1 MTTSEHRGRDL
12 RIFFD
17 VISPYAYLG
26 WSRVHAVAARHGRHV
41 VPVPVLF
48 AALLDA
54 HGQKGPAEIAPK
66 RIYTFKHVVRIA
78 ADHGIVLLPPKSHPF
93 NPLLGLRIAALPMS
107 DEERRRTIDAVFA
120 AVWAGGPGVEDPVAL
135 AAWLGARG
143 LDGPALVA
151 AAQTSDAKDRVR
163 HSTADALAAG
173 TFGVPTFEVDGELFW
188 GQDALDHVER
198 FLRGEDPVTNDV
210 LAGWVGITASAVRPG
225 SQK

>member
-1 MTTSEHRGRDL
+1 MTTTERHRREL
-12 RIFFD
+12 RVFLD

-26 WSRVHAVAARHGRHV
+26 WCRVHDVAARHALEV

-78 ADHGIVLLPPKSHPF
+78 ADHGLVLLPPRNHPF
-93 NPLLGLRIAALPMS
+93 NPLLGLRVIASAS
-107 DEERRRTIDAVFA
+107 ADDRRRAIDAVFA
-120 AVWAGGPGVEDPVAL
+120 AVWAGGPGVEDSAAL
-135 AAWLGARG
+135 ATWLSARG
-143 LDGPALVA
+143 LDGAALVA
-151 AAQTSDAKDRVR
+151 AAQTSEAKERVR

-173 TFGVPTFEVDGELFW
+173 VFGVPTFEIDGELFW

-198 FLRGEDPVTNDV
+198 FLRGEDPITADV
-210 LAGWVGITASAVRPG
+210 LAGWAGITASAVRPA
-225 SQK
+225 SRK